1 MGDEYGEDERQ
12 ALQGLFDIYD
22 KDKSGFINDYELEA
36 VMAKVGRDASQAK
49 SLLEQ
54 VDPDNNGKVSFE
66 EFLKILSLG
75 RTAAD
80 DGEIDPTD
88 KKVLEFLN
96 ILNEYRIK
104 CEEEGKYLEAE
115 RAAKQLTA
123 LQKQEKAR
131 QNKSYRAKQIAEKQ
145 DVQIAHNMQFSAFNQ
160 SWDKFMQ
167 EYDQMAELYI
177 QQMTDKHQKRLTE
190 FQEETIKSI
199 MQKQPKFSRELLD
212 WRRRQHLL
220 ARQKNYAEAEKI
232 KRLADTLEA
241 RETQKIGQSR
251 KQQIKKLEAQFR
263 QDQQKELTAL
273 LKRIDGRRKEHI
285 KQRNVDSKRLLQRN
299 KNLQA
304 VLDNKQAIQLQ
315 QRKQQISESLQIKQ
329 RGASGNV
336 SSSIPRGKN
345 KKKRKKKTFVTE

>member
-1 MGDEYGEDERQ
+1 VSFDEF
-12 ALQGLFDIYD
+12 LFLLT
-22 KDKSGFINDYELEA
+22 KAREPAAKSGGGNSVQPDQ
-36 VMAKVGRDASQAK
+36 KV
-49 SLLEQ
+49 L
-54 VDPDNNGKVSFE
+54 
-66 EFLKILSLG
+66 EFLKIL
-75 RTAAD
+75 D
-80 DGEIDPTD
+80 
-88 KKVLEFLN
+88 
-96 ILNEYRIK
+96 EYRIK

-123 LQKQEKAR
+123 LQKQEKQR
-131 QNKSYRAKQIAEKQ
+131 QNKSYRAKQIAERQ
-145 DVQIAHNMQFSAFNQ
+145 DVQIAHNMQFASFNQ
-160 SWDKFMQ
+160 SWDKFME

-177 QQMTDKHQKRLTE
+177 QQMTDKHQKRLRE
-190 FQEETIKSI
+190 FQEETIKAI

-241 RETQKIGQSR
+241 RETQKIGQDR

-285 KQRNVDSKRLLQRN
+285 KQRNTDSQRLLQRN

-304 VLDNKQAIQLQ
+304 VLENKQNIQAQ
-315 QRKQQISESLQIKQ
+315 SRKQRISESLQIKQ
-329 RGASGNV
+329 RGATGEIK
-336 SSSIPRGKN
+336 SSIPKAR
-345 KKKRKKKTFVTE
+345 RKKKKKKETFVTQS